1 MSHPKP
7 VTPAGLKC
15 LALLAEGLTCKE
27 IAARLNLSPKTVNN
41 QLTVNYP
48 RIGVNKETAAVAWYV
63 RNIEFKG
70 IQK

>member
-27 IAARLNLSPKTVNN
+27 IASRLNLSPKTVNN